1 MAQKGSADDG
11 TKAADVA
18 QFDLGREMAE
28 CEEKRPWQMGHFA
41 KTLVKK
47 PDFRMVLISMD
58 EASQLKEHHA
68 DGTISLQV
76 LKGTVRFTA
85 AGKTHELSANGVLT
99 LGASI
104 PHQVKALKKSALLLT
119 IAWPEAKKLEAMEH
133 RGYGT

>member
-1 MAQKGSADDG
+1 MAQKGLAEES
-11 TKAADVA
+11 TKAAEVA
-18 QFDLGREMAE
+18 QFDLGHEMAD

-47 PDFRMVLISMD
+47 PDLRIVLISMD
-58 EASQLKEHHA
+58 EGSQLKEHHA

-76 LKGTVRFTA
+76 LEGAIRFTA

-104 PHQVKALKKSALLLT
+104 PHQVEALKKSALLLT